1 MYPIVSFCDEGNE
14 HSNSITSSLT
24 TEDKLCLLDSFFA
37 ANKII
42 LGIGA
47 FGVTWKLTSESKISG
62 VPPIGADGPG
72 EAGPQTKTA
81 GLLSYA
87 EVCSLLPNP
96 NVNSQSSHHLLR
108 RVTDPSHKLGSYAF
122 RLPDSS
128 SDSGLWVAYEDP
140 DTAGYKGAYAKNK
153 GLGGIAIWDIS
164 LDDFRG
170 VCTGERFPILKAASN
185 HL

>member
-1 MYPIVSFCDEGNE
+1 M
-14 HSNSITSSLT
+14 
-24 TEDKLCLLDSFFA
+24 
-37 ANKII
+37 
-42 LGIGA
+42 
-47 FGVTWKLTSESKISG
+47 TWKLTSESKISG

-72 EAGPQTKTA
+72 DAGPQTKTP
-81 GLLSYA
+81 GLLSYP
-87 EVCSLLPNP
+87 EVCTLLPNP
-96 NVNSQSSHHLLR
+96 NAKTTSAPHLLR

-128 SDSGLWVAYEDP
+128 SDHGLWVAYEDP

-170 VCTGERFPILKAASN
+170 VCTGERFPILKAAKN

>member
-1 MYPIVSFCDEGNE
+1 M
-14 HSNSITSSLT
+14 HLH
-24 TEDKLCLLDSFFA
+24 KFFIPA
-37 ANKII
+37 HKVIF
-42 LGIGA
+42 GIGP

-72 EAGPQTKTA
+72 EAGPQTKTP
-81 GLLSYA
+81 GLLSYP

-96 NVNSQSSHHLLR
+96 NLKSAPGPHLLR

-128 SDSGLWVAYEDP
+128 SDTGLWVAYEDP
-140 DTAGYKGAYAKNK
+140 ETAGYKGAYVKNK

-170 VCTGERFPILKAASN
+170 VCSGERFPILKAAKN

>member
-1 MYPIVSFCDEGNE
+1 LTADNE
-14 HSNSITSSLT
+14 
-24 TEDKLCLLDSFFA
+24 LCSYDSFIT

-42 LGIGA
+42 LGIGT
-47 FGVTWKLTSESKISG
+47 FGVTWKLTSDSKISG
-62 VPPIGADGPG
+62 VPPIEADGPG

-81 GLLSYA
+81 GLLSYP
-87 EVCSLLPNP
+87 EICTLLPNP
-96 NVNSQSSHHLLR
+96 NLSPQSGSHVLR

-128 SDSGLWVAYEDP
+128 SEVGLWVAYEDP
-140 DTAGYKGAYAKNK
+140 DTAGYKGAYVKNK

-170 VCTGERFPILKAASN
+170 VCTGERFPILKAARN
-185 HL
+185 NM

>member
-1 MYPIVSFCDEGNE
+1 
-14 HSNSITSSLT
+14 LQL
-24 TEDKLCLLDSFFA
+24 DKLFISA
-37 ANKII
+37 QKVI
-42 LGIGA
+42 LGIGT

-72 EAGPQTKTA
+72 EAGPQTKTP
-81 GLLSYA
+81 GLLSYP

-96 NVNSQSSHHLLR
+96 NVKSTSAPHVLR

-122 RLPDSS
+122 HLPDSS
-128 SDSGLWVAYEDP
+128 SDTGLWVAYEDP
-140 DTAGYKGAYAKNK
+140 ETAGYKGAYVKNK

-170 VCTGERFPILKAASN
+170 VCSGERFPILKAAKN

>member
-1 MYPIVSFCDEGNE
+1 M
-14 HSNSITSSLT
+14 T
-24 TEDKLCLLDSFFA
+24 TNNKLCSFISFITA
-37 ANKII
+37 EKII
-42 LGIGA
+42 LGIGT
-47 FGVTWKLTSESKISG
+47 FGVTWKLTTDSKISG
-62 VPPIGADGPG
+62 VPPIGTDGPG

-81 GLLSYA
+81 GLLSYS

-96 NVNSQSSHHLLR
+96 NLSSQSASHSLR

-128 SDSGLWVAYEDP
+128 SDAGLWVAYEDP
-140 DTAGYKGAYAKNK
+140 DTAGYKGAYIKNK

-170 VCTGERFPILKAASN
+170 VCTGERFPILKAARN

>member
-1 MYPIVSFCDEGNE
+1 MADN
-14 HSNSITSSLT
+14 
-24 TEDKLCLLDSFFA
+24 KLCSLDSFIT

-42 LGIGA
+42 LGIGT

-62 VPPIGADGPG
+62 VPPIGTDGPG

-81 GLLSYA
+81 GLLSYP

-96 NVNSQSSHHLLR
+96 NLKSQSAPHLLR

-128 SDSGLWVAYEDP
+128 SDTGLWVAYEDP

-164 LDDFRG
+164 FDDFRG
-170 VCTGERFPILKAASN
+170 ICTGERFPILKSAKN